1 MLQRTAHPALA
12 PGMLLPEILFGL
24 AFRPGEAL
32 AAGRCLK
39 FYLQIVDFAHRPEWR
54 LPALHRAETLRRPVM
69 YMQGNCIN
77 QMNRVS

>member
-1 MLQRTAHPALA
+1 
-12 PGMLLPEILFGL
+12 MLLTEILFGL
-24 AFRPGEAL
+24 AFRPGDIKAL

-54 LPALHRAETLRRPVM
+54 LTALHRAETLRRAVM